1 MSADLDGGLTEEQNS
16 QNQEIINT
24 SPSEKGDPPHT
35 HQHTEPE
42 DDGDTQDVSQ
52 QRANLSDTQQECAD
66 TEGE

>member
-16 QNQEIINT
+16 QDQEIINT
-24 SPSEKGDPPHT
+24 SPREKGDPPHT
-35 HQHTEPE
+35 PQHTEPE

-52 QRANLSDTQQECAD
+52 QRANLSDTQQERSD